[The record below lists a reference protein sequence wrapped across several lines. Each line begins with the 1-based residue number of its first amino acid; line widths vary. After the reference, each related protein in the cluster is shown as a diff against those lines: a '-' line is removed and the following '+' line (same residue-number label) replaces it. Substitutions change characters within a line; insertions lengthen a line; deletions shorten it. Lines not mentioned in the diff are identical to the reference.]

1 MDNLKFDNGIYSR
14 IKSCSNVNE
23 LAEVVLQLTEELVV
37 WQKVLQDTL
46 SNLDSDNI
54 KSIDFSIT
62 QCKNLDGVLEKYLT
76 K

>member
-14 IKSCSNVNE
+14 IKTCSNVNE

-54 KSIDFSIT
+54 KSIDFSVT

>member
-14 IKSCSNVNE
+14 IKTCSNVNE

-54 KSIDFSIT
+54 KSIDFSVT
-62 QCKNLDGVLEKYLT
+62 QCKNLDRVLEKYT
-76 K
+76 SN

>member
-14 IKSCSNVNE
+14 IKTCSNVNE

-46 SNLDSDNI
+46 LNLDSDNI
-54 KSIDFSIT
+54 KSIDFSVT

>member
-1 MDNLKFDNGIYSR
+1 MDNLKFDNGIYSK
-14 IKSCSNVNE
+14 IKTCSSVNE
-23 LAEVVLQLTEELVV
+23 LADVVLQITEELMV

-54 KSIDFSIT
+54 KSIDFSVT
-62 QCKNLDGVLEKYLT
+62 QCKNLDSVISNYMT